1 MPVLRSMLAQLRLD
15 ASPVLRTT
23 RLRTRLQPAPPSD
36 RCPFGCAAADNTSHL
51 LSGCIQYHAAYVA
64 RHDRLVR
71 HIAAMLG
78 KLVPTPDELDLIVA
92 GNLAAAVPEW
102 VTDLVFE
109 PIPHAA
115 IHTRPDIWYLNEGHL
130 FLIEVAVAGDTL
142 RRQTEIAL
150 AKRATYA
157 PLLAHLRAHSG
168 WTTHLVVLVFGY
180 RGIIHPAALSGL
192 TSVLTAL
199 DMPKRQAG
207 KLAKK
212 TLQACSVSCVTDATT
227 ILRMRQGHPAHGYVH

>member
-1 MPVLRSMLAQLRLD
+1 M
-15 ASPVLRTT
+15 T
-23 RLRTRLQPAPPSD
+23 
-36 RCPFGCAAADNTSHL
+36 
-51 LSGCIQYHAAYVA
+51 QYHAAYVA

-168 WTTHLVVLVFGY
+168 WTTHLDRARLWSS
-180 RGIIHPAALSGL
+180 RDHPPGRPGWASVDPDDTGSNQTRRCQARHTHAPGL
-192 TSVLTAL
+192 LLPLCHRCSLHLT
-199 DMPKRQAG
+199 
-207 KLAKK
+207 
-212 TLQACSVSCVTDATT
+212 
-227 ILRMRQGHPAHGYVH
+227 HAHGSPCARLCT

>member
-1 MPVLRSMLAQLRLD
+1 MLAQLRFD

-23 RLRTRLQPAPPSD
+23 RLRKRFQHVPPSD
-36 RCPFGCAAADNTSHL
+36 RCRFGCAAADNTIEPPACSPGAL
-51 LSGCIQYHAAYVA
+51 QTQRRTSTDATASSQIPAN
-64 RHDRLVR
+64 
-71 HIAAMLG
+71 
-78 KLVPTPDELDLIVA
+78 P
-92 GNLAAAVPEW
+92 LAAPSTRPHDIWLPGECHPVLDVGPDR
-102 VTDLVFE
+102 VIE
-109 PIPHAA
+109 PHVA
-115 IHTRPDIWYLNEGHL
+115 IHTRPDMWYLNEGHL
-130 FLIEVAVAGDTL
+130 FVVEVDVAGDTL
-142 RRQTEIAL
+142 CRQTEIAL

-168 WTTHLVVLVFGY
+168 WTTHLVVLVFGP

-227 ILRMRQGHPAHGYVH
+227 ILRMRQGHPAHGYVQ

>member
-1 MPVLRSMLAQLRLD
+1 M
-15 ASPVLRTT
+15 
-23 RLRTRLQPAPPSD
+23 
-36 RCPFGCAAADNTSHL
+36 
-51 LSGCIQYHAAYVA
+51 
-64 RHDRLVR
+64 
-71 HIAAMLG
+71 
-78 KLVPTPDELDLIVA
+78 
-92 GNLAAAVPEW
+92 
-102 VTDLVFE
+102 
-109 PIPHAA
+109 
-115 IHTRPDIWYLNEGHL
+115 
-130 FLIEVAVAGDTL
+130 
-142 RRQTEIAL
+142 
-150 AKRATYA
+150 
-157 PLLAHLRAHSG
+157 AHLRAHSG